1 MITRIAIL
9 LILMAV
15 VPDLYIDRRFLRRIK
30 GRRAML
36 RRLLWWLPTLG
47 MIAYTMVFVFDRQF
61 APSDIKILNVYLFL
75 VGLLITPKCLFAL
88 CSAIGWG
95 VKKMIRRK
103 ANYGN
108 IVGVVMVV
116 LNWYVLFY
124 GSFVG
129 FDQIT
134 VREMTYESAELPKVF
149 DGYRIVQFSDAHV
162 GTYIGGREHLLSA
175 VVDTIN
181 AQSPDMVVFAGDL
194 QNREPQEICPF
205 VDVLGGIKAK
215 DGVFSVIGN
224 HDYSDYIE
232 ATPDIKAENEKE
244 TRELERK
251 MGWRLLV
258 NEHEVVRRGADSI
271 VIAGLDN
278 DGDGKKFPQR
288 GDVRKALEGVSD
300 RAFVVMAEHDPTC
313 WRRKILPESR
323 AQLTLSGHTHAMQFM
338 IGNWSPASFVY
349 KEWGGLFSE
358 GARALIVSTG
368 IGGFIPFRFGVPG
381 EIVVITMRR
390 LKIEN

>member
-134 VREMTYESAELPKVF
+134 VREMTYESAELPEAF

-181 AQSPDMVVFAGDL
+181 AQCPDMVVFAGDL
-194 QNREPQEICPF
+194 QNREPQEIRPF

-224 HDYSDYIE
+224 HDYADYIE

-258 NEHEVVRRGADSI
+258 NEHEVVRRGTDSI

-300 RAFVVMAEHDPTC
+300 SAFVVMAEHDPTC

-349 KEWGGLFSE
+349 KEWGGVFYE

-390 LKIEN
+390 LKVEN

>member
-134 VREMTYESAELPKVF
+134 VREMTYESAELPEAF

-162 GTYIGGREHLLSA
+162 GTYIGGREHLLRA

-181 AQSPDMVVFAGDL
+181 AQCPDMVVFAGDL
-194 QNREPQEICPF
+194 QNREPQEIRPF

-224 HDYSDYIE
+224 HDYADYIE
-232 ATPDIKAENEKE
+232 ATPDIKEENEKE

-349 KEWGGLFSE
+349 KEWGGVFYE

-390 LKIEN
+390 LKIEG

>member
-9 LILMAV
+9 FILMAV

-36 RRLLWWLPTLG
+36 RRFLWWLPTLG

-134 VREMTYESAELPKVF
+134 VREMTYESAELPEAF

-181 AQSPDMVVFAGDL
+181 AQCPDMVVFAGDL
-194 QNREPQEICPF
+194 QNREPQEIRPF

-300 RAFVVMAEHDPTC
+300 SAFVVMAEHDPTC

-381 EIVVITMRR
+381 EIVVITMRS
-390 LKIEN
+390 LKVEN

>member
-134 VREMTYESAELPKVF
+134 VREMTYESAELPKAF

-162 GTYIGGREHLLSA
+162 GTYIGGREHLLRA

-194 QNREPQEICPF
+194 QNREPQEIRPF

-232 ATPDIKAENEKE
+232 ATPDIKEENEKE

-349 KEWGGLFSE
+349 KEWGGVFYE

-390 LKIEN
+390 LKIED

>member
-1 MITRIAIL
+1 MNWADGKRRCCWAN
-9 LILMAV
+9 
-15 VPDLYIDRRFLRRIK
+15 PKNERYIRYHDEE
-30 GRRAML
+30 
-36 RRLLWWLPTLG
+36 
-47 MIAYTMVFVFDRQF
+47 
-61 APSDIKILNVYLFL
+61 
-75 VGLLITPKCLFAL
+75 
-88 CSAIGWG
+88 WG
-95 VKKMIRRK
+95 VPVHDDHKLFEMLVLECFQ
-103 ANYGN
+103 AGLSWEC
-108 IVGVVMVV
+108 V
-116 LNWYVLFY
+116 LNKREAFREA
-124 GSFVG
+124 FDG
-129 FDQIT
+129 FDLEAVCDYGEEKIT
-134 VREMTYESAELPKVF
+134 VREMTYESAELPEAF

-162 GTYIGGREHLLSA
+162 GTYIGGREHLLRA

-181 AQSPDMVVFAGDL
+181 AQCPDMVVFAGDL
-194 QNREPQEICPF
+194 QNREPQEIRPF

-251 MGWRLLV
+251 IGWRLLV
-258 NEHEVVRRGADSI
+258 NEHEVVRRGTDSI

-300 RAFVVMAEHDPTC
+300 SAFVVMAEHDPTC

-390 LKIEN
+390 LKVEN

>member
-75 VGLLITPKCLFAL
+75 VGLLITPKCLFAI

-108 IVGVVMVV
+108 IVGVVMVA

-134 VREMTYESAELPKVF
+134 VREMTYESAELPEAF

-181 AQSPDMVVFAGDL
+181 AQCPDMVVFAGDL
-194 QNREPQEICPF
+194 QNREPQEIRPF

-390 LKIEN
+390 LKVEN

>member
-75 VGLLITPKCLFAL
+75 VGLLITPKCLFAI

-134 VREMTYESAELPKVF
+134 VREMTYESAELPESF

-181 AQSPDMVVFAGDL
+181 AQCPDMVVFAGDL
-194 QNREPQEICPF
+194 QNREPQEIRPF

-232 ATPDIKAENEKE
+232 ATPDIKAGNEKE

-300 RAFVVMAEHDPTC
+300 SAFVVMAEHDPTC

-349 KEWGGLFSE
+349 KEWGGVFYE

-390 LKIEN
+390 LK

>member
-134 VREMTYESAELPKVF
+134 VREMTYESAELPESF

-162 GTYIGGREHLLSA
+162 GTYIGGREHLLRA

-194 QNREPQEICPF
+194 QNREPQEIRPF

-224 HDYSDYIE
+224 HDYADYIE
-232 ATPDIKAENEKE
+232 ATQDIKAENEKE

-258 NEHEVVRRGADSI
+258 NEHEVVRRGTDSI

-390 LKIEN
+390 LK

>member
-134 VREMTYESAELPKVF
+134 VREMTYESAELPESF

-194 QNREPQEICPF
+194 QNREPQEIRPF

-224 HDYSDYIE
+224 HDYADYIE

-300 RAFVVMAEHDPTC
+300 SAFVVMAEHDPTC

-349 KEWGGLFSE
+349 KEWGGVFYE

-390 LKIEN
+390 LK

>member
-134 VREMTYESAELPKVF
+134 VREMTYESAELPEAF

-162 GTYIGGREHLLSA
+162 GTYIGGREHLLRA

-194 QNREPQEICPF
+194 QNREPQEIRSF

-300 RAFVVMAEHDPTC
+300 SAFVVMAEHDPTC

-390 LKIEN
+390 LKVEN

>member
-134 VREMTYESAELPKVF
+134 VREMTYESAELPKAF

-194 QNREPQEICPF
+194 QNREPQEIRPF

-258 NEHEVVRRGADSI
+258 NEHEVVRRGTDSI

-349 KEWGGLFSE
+349 KEWGGVFYE

-390 LKIEN
+390 LKVEN

>member
-134 VREMTYESAELPKVF
+134 VREMTYESAELPESF

-162 GTYIGGREHLLSA
+162 GTYIGGREHLLRA

-194 QNREPQEICPF
+194 QNREPQEIRPF

-258 NEHEVVRRGADSI
+258 NEHEVVRRGTDSI

-390 LKIEN
+390 LKVEN

>member
-134 VREMTYESAELPKVF
+134 VREMTYESAELPESF

-162 GTYIGGREHLLSA
+162 GTYIGGREHLLRA

-181 AQSPDMVVFAGDL
+181 AQCPDMVVFAGDL
-194 QNREPQEICPF
+194 QNREPQEIRPF

-300 RAFVVMAEHDPTC
+300 SAFVVMAEHDPTC

-349 KEWGGLFSE
+349 KEWGGVFYE

-390 LKIEN
+390 LK

>member
-75 VGLLITPKCLFAL
+75 VGLLITPKCLFAI

-95 VKKMIRRK
+95 VKKMLRRK

-129 FDQIT
+129 FDQII
-134 VREMTYESAELPKVF
+134 VREMTYESAELPESF

-162 GTYIGGREHLLSA
+162 GTYIGGREHLLRA

-194 QNREPQEICPF
+194 QNREPQEIRPF

-232 ATPDIKAENEKE
+232 ATPEIKAENEKE

-300 RAFVVMAEHDPTC
+300 SAFVVMAEHDPTC

-390 LKIEN
+390 LKVEN

>member
-75 VGLLITPKCLFAL
+75 VGLLITPKCLFAI

-108 IVGVVMVV
+108 IVGVVLVV

-134 VREMTYESAELPKVF
+134 VREMTYESAELPEAF

-162 GTYIGGREHLLSA
+162 GTYIDGREHLLSA

-181 AQSPDMVVFAGDL
+181 AQCPDMVVFAGDL
-194 QNREPQEICPF
+194 QNREPQEIRPF

-224 HDYSDYIE
+224 HDYADYIE
-232 ATPDIKAENEKE
+232 ATPDIKEENEKE

-300 RAFVVMAEHDPTC
+300 SAFVVMAEHDPTC

-390 LKIEN
+390 LKVEN

>member
-47 MIAYTMVFVFDRQF
+47 MIAYTMVFVFDRKF

-134 VREMTYESAELPKVF
+134 VREMTYESAELPEAF

-181 AQSPDMVVFAGDL
+181 AQCPDMVVFAGDL
-194 QNREPQEICPF
+194 QNREPQEIRPF

-224 HDYSDYIE
+224 HDYADYIE

-300 RAFVVMAEHDPTC
+300 SAFVVMAEHDPTC

-349 KEWGGLFSE
+349 KEWGGVFYE

-390 LKIEN
+390 LKIED

>member
-134 VREMTYESAELPKVF
+134 VREVTYESAELPESF

-162 GTYIGGREHLLSA
+162 GTYIGGREHLLRA

-194 QNREPQEICPF
+194 QNREPQEIRPF

-224 HDYSDYIE
+224 HDYADYIE
-232 ATPDIKAENEKE
+232 ATPDIKEENEKE

-358 GARALIVSTG
+358 GTRALIVSTG

-390 LKIEN
+390 LKVEN

>member
-134 VREMTYESAELPKVF
+134 VREMTYESAELPKAF

-162 GTYIGGREHLLSA
+162 GTYIGGREHLLRA

-181 AQSPDMVVFAGDL
+181 AQCPDMVVFAGDL
-194 QNREPQEICPF
+194 QNREPQEIRPF

-224 HDYSDYIE
+224 HDYADYIE

-251 MGWRLLV
+251 IGWRLLV
-258 NEHEVVRRGADSI
+258 NEHEVVRRGTDSI

-300 RAFVVMAEHDPTC
+300 SAFVVMAEHDPTC

-390 LKIEN
+390 LKVEN

>member
-61 APSDIKILNVYLFL
+61 APSDIKILNIYLFL
-75 VGLLITPKCLFAL
+75 VGLLITPKCLFAI

-95 VKKMIRRK
+95 VKKMLRRK

-134 VREMTYESAELPKVF
+134 VREVTYESAELPESF

-194 QNREPQEICPF
+194 QNREPQEIRPF

-224 HDYSDYIE
+224 HDYADYIE
-232 ATPDIKAENEKE
+232 ATPDIKEENEKE

-349 KEWGGLFSE
+349 KEWGGVFYE

-390 LKIEN
+390 LKVEN

>member
-15 VPDLYIDRRFLRRIK
+15 VSDLYIDRRFLRRIK

-134 VREMTYESAELPKVF
+134 VREMTYESAELPEAF

-194 QNREPQEICPF
+194 QNREPQEIRPF

-224 HDYSDYIE
+224 HDYADYIE
-232 ATPDIKAENEKE
+232 ATPDIKEENEKE

-358 GARALIVSTG
+358 GTRALIVSTG

-390 LKIEN
+390 LKVEN

>member
-129 FDQIT
+129 FHQIT
-134 VREMTYESAELPKVF
+134 VREVTYESAELPESF

-181 AQSPDMVVFAGDL
+181 AQCPDMVVFAGDL
-194 QNREPQEICPF
+194 QNREPQEIRPF

-224 HDYSDYIE
+224 HDYADYIE

-300 RAFVVMAEHDPTC
+300 SAFVVMAEHDPTC

-349 KEWGGLFSE
+349 KEWGGVFYE

-390 LKIEN
+390 LKVEN

>member
-134 VREMTYESAELPKVF
+134 VREMTYESADLPESF

-194 QNREPQEICPF
+194 QNREPQEIRPF

-258 NEHEVVRRGADSI
+258 NEHEVVRRGTDSI

-390 LKIEN
+390 LKVEN

>member
-134 VREMTYESAELPKVF
+134 VREMTYESAELPESF

-194 QNREPQEICPF
+194 QNREPQEIRPF

-244 TRELERK
+244 TRELEIK
-251 MGWRLLV
+251 IGWRLLV

-300 RAFVVMAEHDPTC
+300 SAFVVMAEHDPTC

-349 KEWGGLFSE
+349 NEWGGLFSE

-390 LKIEN
+390 LKVEN

>member
-134 VREMTYESAELPKVF
+134 VREMTYESAELPESF

-162 GTYIGGREHLLSA
+162 GTYIGGREHLLRA

-181 AQSPDMVVFAGDL
+181 AQCPDMVVFAGDL
-194 QNREPQEICPF
+194 QNREPQEIRPF

-224 HDYSDYIE
+224 HDYADYIE
-232 ATPDIKAENEKE
+232 ATPDIKEENEKE

-300 RAFVVMAEHDPTC
+300 SAFVVMAEHDPTC

-390 LKIEN
+390 LKVEN

>member
-134 VREMTYESAELPKVF
+134 VREMTYESAELPESF

-162 GTYIGGREHLLSA
+162 GTYIGGREHLLRA

-194 QNREPQEICPF
+194 QNREPQEIRPF

-258 NEHEVVRRGADSI
+258 NEHEVVRRGTDSI

-300 RAFVVMAEHDPTC
+300 SAFVVMAEHDPTC

-349 KEWGGLFSE
+349 NEWGGLFSE

-390 LKIEN
+390 LKVEN

>member
-134 VREMTYESAELPKVF
+134 VREMTYESADLPEAF

-162 GTYIGGREHLLSA
+162 GTYIGGREHLLRA

-194 QNREPQEICPF
+194 QNREPQEIRPF

-224 HDYSDYIE
+224 HDYADYIE
-232 ATPDIKAENEKE
+232 ATPDIKAGNEKE

-349 KEWGGLFSE
+349 KEWGGVFYE

-390 LKIEN
+390 LKFEN

>member
-134 VREMTYESAELPKVF
+134 VREMTYESAELPEAF

-181 AQSPDMVVFAGDL
+181 AQCPDMVVFAGDL
-194 QNREPQEICPF
+194 QNREPQEIRHF

-224 HDYSDYIE
+224 HDYADYIE
-232 ATPDIKAENEKE
+232 ATPDIKAGNEKE

-349 KEWGGLFSE
+349 KEWGGVFYE

>member
-134 VREMTYESAELPKVF
+134 VREMTYESAELPEAF

-181 AQSPDMVVFAGDL
+181 AQCPDMVVFAGDL
-194 QNREPQEICPF
+194 QNREPQEIHPF

-224 HDYSDYIE
+224 HDYADYIE

-300 RAFVVMAEHDPTC
+300 SAFVVMAEHDPTC

-358 GARALIVSTG
+358 GTRALIVSTG

-390 LKIEN
+390 LKVEN

>member
-134 VREMTYESAELPKVF
+134 VREMTYESAELPESF

-181 AQSPDMVVFAGDL
+181 AQCPDMVVFAGDL
-194 QNREPQEICPF
+194 QNREPQEIRPF

-258 NEHEVVRRGADSI
+258 NEHEVVRRGTDSI

-390 LKIEN
+390 LKVEN

>member
-134 VREMTYESAELPKVF
+134 VREMTYESAELPESF

-258 NEHEVVRRGADSI
+258 NEHEVVRRGTDSI

-300 RAFVVMAEHDPTC
+300 SAFVVMAEHDPTC

-390 LKIEN
+390 LK

>member
-134 VREMTYESAELPKVF
+134 VREMTYESAELPEAF

-181 AQSPDMVVFAGDL
+181 AQCPDMVVFAGDL
-194 QNREPQEICPF
+194 QNREPQEIRPF

-224 HDYSDYIE
+224 HDYADYIE

-258 NEHEVVRRGADSI
+258 NEHEVVRRGTDSI

-300 RAFVVMAEHDPTC
+300 SAFVVMAEHDPTC

-338 IGNWSPASFVY
+338 IGNWSPAFFVY

-390 LKIEN
+390 LKVEN

>member
-134 VREMTYESAELPKVF
+134 VKEMTYESAELPEAF

-181 AQSPDMVVFAGDL
+181 AQCPDMVVFAGDL
-194 QNREPQEICPF
+194 QNREPQEIRSF

-224 HDYSDYIE
+224 HDYADYIE

-300 RAFVVMAEHDPTC
+300 SAFVVMAEHDPTC

-390 LKIEN
+390 LKVEN

>member
-1 MITRIAIL
+1 MITKIAVL

-15 VPDLYIDRRFLRRIK
+15 VPDIYIDRRFLRRMR
-30 GRRAML
+30 GRRAL
-36 RRLLWWLPTLG
+36 ICRLLWWLPTIA

-61 APSDIKILNVYLFL
+61 APSDIRLLNVYLFL
-75 VGLLITPKCLFAL
+75 VGLFVTPKCLFAI
-88 CSAIGWG
+88 CSSIGWG
-95 VKKMIRRK
+95 IRKMLRSR

-108 IVGVVMVV
+108 LVGVVMVV

-134 VREMTYESAELPKVF
+134 VREMTYESADLPEAF

-162 GTYIGGREHLLSA
+162 GTYIGGREHLLRA

-181 AQSPDMVVFAGDL
+181 AQCPDMVVFAGDL
-194 QNREPQEICPF
+194 QNREPQEIRPF

-224 HDYSDYIE
+224 HDYADYIE

-258 NEHEVVRRGADSI
+258 NEHEVVRRGTDSI

-300 RAFVVMAEHDPTC
+300 SAFVVMAEHDPTC

-390 LKIEN
+390 LKVEN

>member
-134 VREMTYESAELPKVF
+134 VREMTYESAELPESF

-162 GTYIGGREHLLSA
+162 GTYIGGREHLLRA

-194 QNREPQEICPF
+194 QNREPQEIRPF

-215 DGVFSVIGN
+215 DGVYSVIGN
-224 HDYSDYIE
+224 HDYADYIE
-232 ATPDIKAENEKE
+232 ATPEIKAENEKE

-258 NEHEVVRRGADSI
+258 NEHEVVRRGTDSI

-349 KEWGGLFSE
+349 KEWGGVFYE

-381 EIVVITMRR
+381 EIIVVTMRR
-390 LKIEN
+390 LKVEN

>member
-1 MITRIAIL
+1 MITKIAIL

-15 VPDLYIDRRFLRRIK
+15 VPDLYIDRRFLSRMK

-47 MIAYTMVFVFDRQF
+47 MIVYTLVFVFDRQF
-61 APSDIKILNVYLFL
+61 APSDIRLLNVYLFL
-75 VGLLITPKCLFAL
+75 VGLLVTPKCLFAL
-88 CSAIGWG
+88 CSALGWG
-95 VKKMIRRK
+95 VRKLLRRK

-108 IVGVVMVV
+108 LVGIVIVL

-134 VREMTYESAELPKVF
+134 VREVTYKSAELPEAF
-149 DGYRIVQFSDAHV
+149 DGYRIVHFSDAHV
-162 GTYIGGREHLLSA
+162 GTYIGGREHLLQA

-181 AQSPDMVVFAGDL
+181 AQNPDVVVFAGDL
-194 QNREPQEICPF
+194 QNREPQEILPF
-205 VDVLGGIKAK
+205 IEVLGDIKAK

-224 HDYSDYIE
+224 HDYADYIE
-232 ATPDIKAENEKE
+232 ATPTQKMQNEKE
-244 TRELERK
+244 TRELEMN
-251 MGWRLLV
+251 MGWQLLV
-258 NEHEVVRRGADSI
+258 NEHKVVRRGADSI

-288 GDVRKALEGVSD
+288 GDVRKALEGVTDS
-300 RAFVVMAEHDPTC
+300 AFVVMAEHDPTC

-358 GARALIVSTG
+358 GDRVLSVSTG

-381 EIVVITMRR
+381 EIVVVTLRR
-390 LKIEN
+390 LKVEG